1 MTSKG
6 KYRVLFVCL
15 GNICRSPAAEGIF
28 RAITDAHGMTDR
40 FPADSAG
47 TYSGHRGDLPDR
59 RMRRAASARGY
70 ELTHRARPVSM
81 SDFFDSDLI
90 IAMDD
95 SNFTDLMHL
104 APSVETS
111 RKIKRMADYFTG
123 HSFDYVP
130 DPYYMG
136 QDGFE
141 LVLDLLEDACKN
153 LFETLAGQVQD

>member
-28 RAITDAHGMTDR
+28 RAITDAYGMTDR